1 MANDI
6 KLIALDCD
14 GTLIADDRTITDR
27 TKKVLMKAQEK
38 GIKVALVSGRPR
50 TGFKFEI
57 EQLALDKHHGIIGA
71 YNGGMVIDIETNEVK
86 YKQSLTN
93 QDAKDFLKAIA
104 HLNIIHIVDNGTDLY
119 ANDADNQYVIHEYR
133 DHGLNFNLTHD
144 LHERL
149 DFDPMKI
156 LLTADP
162 DRIDEIDEE
171 ILSICGDTFGAIRST
186 PFYLEI
192 TAKGVNK
199 SSALDHICEGL
210 NIAKDN
216 VIAFGDQ
223 LNDMEMVRDAGIGV
237 AMGNAHPDL
246 KQVADI
252 VTDDNNN
259 DGIAKVL
266 EEILDL

>member
-1 MANDI
+1 
-6 KLIALDCD
+6 
-14 GTLIADDRTITDR
+14 
-27 TKKVLMKAQEK
+27 
-38 GIKVALVSGRPR
+38 
-50 TGFKFEI
+50 
-57 EQLALDKHHGIIGA
+57 
-71 YNGGMVIDIETNEVK
+71 
-86 YKQSLTN
+86 
-93 QDAKDFLKAIA
+93 
-104 HLNIIHIVDNGTDLY
+104 
-119 ANDADNQYVIHEYR
+119 
-133 DHGLNFNLTHD
+133 
-144 LHERL
+144 
-149 DFDPMKI
+149 MKI

-162 DRIDEIDEE
+162 SHIDEIDEE
-171 ILSICGDTFGAIRST
+171 ILEICGGTFGAIRST

-237 AMGNAHPDL
+237 AMGNAHTDL

-252 VTDDNNN
+252 VTEDNNN

-266 EEILDL
+266 EGILDL